1 MKRNGRNSL
10 FKRLLSR
17 ESTAAGAGAH
27 STGHAQGTSV
37 SPQPS
42 VAGGAERRLSGAE
55 LEQAYR
61 NLMMENLVLS
71 ESNQRLHE
79 RLARR
84 EEGLEESPA
93 ARELIRAQRNA
104 LAERSHRMRELEYE
118 NKQLQRE
125 RKKWIE
131 ENERLLGRL
140 QQLEGADQRGA
151 EYRREL
157 AEVKAALRA
166 KTNELLT
173 MTDRYYQLEARLTI
187 SVPTTSAAN
196 GDF

>member
-10 FKRLLSR
+10 FRRLLSR
-17 ESTAAGAGAH
+17 ESTEAEVHA
-27 STGHAQGTSV
+27 TGHAQGTGV
-37 SPQPS
+37 SPQPP
-42 VAGGAERRLSGAE
+42 VVGGAERRLSGAE

-125 RKKWIE
+125 RKKLVE
-131 ENERLLGRL
+131 ENERLIGRL
-140 QQLEGADQRGA
+140 QQLERAEQRGA

-157 AEVKAALRA
+157 TEVKAALRA
-166 KTNELLT
+166 KTNELLM
-173 MTDRYYQLEARLTI
+173 MTDRYYQLEAKLTI